1 MTPTTAAAT
10 TGPEAV
16 HVAAARGYLTA
27 ALTAIPRQHEAVL
40 ELSAAWSELAEPA
53 RLPEVTDPQPGRD
66 GDTPAVLLA
75 AARTALLSRR
85 ARRDRPGPHHR
96 PRPGDPARRRR
107 DRAAHLAHRPRPAR
121 QRLNVSRRHHHRRP
135 VRRPRPHPTPAHRGR
150 RGRPRPATC

>member
-75 AARTALLSRR
+75 AARTALLSGVL
-85 ARRDRPGPHHR
+85 AATV
-96 PRPGDPARRRR
+96 PARIIAVALAIRHV
-107 DRAAHLAHRPRPAR
+107 DAAIVL
-121 QRLNVSRRHHHRRP
+121 LTW
-135 VRRPRPHPTPAHRGR
+135 PTDDDPPGSA
-150 RGRPRPATC
+150 